1 MRKKQYT
8 GRIKTIRGTIDEC
21 GPLGVQEKLIF
32 NYESPDR
39 TRGWVIQGAWAWVC
53 NPFASA
59 GADSNAMLI
68 GNLATDTTNPDFRT
82 LLNPDDNRTVGWL
95 TKQYIGKNFGAGQD
109 FQVPN
114 ATSITGIDFLLD
126 LDRIVTND
134 LYINMAYY
142 DSASSS
148 VTQTVG
154 FMIVL
159 QEVNLT
165 PSQSLLQ
172 QLKGIGQNVDN

>member
-1 MRKKQYT
+1 MPKRYT
-8 GRIKTIRGTIDEC
+8 GAMKTIRGSLDDVGTT
-21 GPLGVQEKLIF
+21 PGVSKLIF

-39 TRGWVIQGAWAWVC
+39 TRGWIVESAWAWVC
-53 NPFASA
+53 NPFAVA
-59 GADSNAMLI
+59 GADSNGMLMA
-68 GNLATDTTNPDFRT
+68 NLATDQLTPDFRT
-82 LLNPDDNRTVGWL
+82 ILNPDDNRTIGWL
-95 TKQYIGKNFGAGQD
+95 TKQYIGKNATQD

-134 LYINMAYY
+134 LFINAMYY

-148 VTQTVG
+148 VDLSVAY
-154 FMIVL
+154 MIVL
-159 QEVNLT
+159 REVTLS

>member
-1 MRKKQYT
+1 MPKRYT
-8 GRIKTIRGTIDEC
+8 GAMKTIRGSLENV
-21 GPLGVQEKLIF
+21 GGMPGVSRLIF

-39 TRGWVIQGAWAWVC
+39 TRGWIVESAWAWVC
-53 NPFASA
+53 NPFAAA
-59 GADSNAMLI
+59 GADSNAMLMA
-68 GNLATDTTNPDFRT
+68 NLATDETTPDFRT
-82 LLNPDDNRTVGWL
+82 ILNPDDNRSIGWL
-95 TKQYIGKNFGAGQD
+95 TKQYIGKNFAAGQD

-134 LYINMAYY
+134 LFINAFYY

-148 VTQTVG
+148 VDTTVAY
-154 FMIVL
+154 MIVL
-159 QEVNLT
+159 REVTLS